1 MTKLHGTEID
11 RASLMRRVGRL
22 DDEGKWGRNNSA
34 LLSPT
39 ERPAGR
45 MHPAGCT
52 LEISGP
58 VGAEMIHGNHNDDGR
73 GRTFGSPDAE
83 GPRNRGNVV
92 SVWRSGKPCTC
103 SLTTGTPSSGSSNPC
118 TKKSARA
125 CLYGPRPPGPESYPN

>member
-45 MHPAGCT
+45 MHPPGCT

-58 VGAEMIHGNHNDDGR
+58 VGA
-73 GRTFGSPDAE
+73 
-83 GPRNRGNVV
+83 
-92 SVWRSGKPCTC
+92 
-103 SLTTGTPSSGSSNPC
+103 
-118 TKKSARA
+118 
-125 CLYGPRPPGPESYPN
+125 